1 LGVFFSLL
9 VATFFCPFFRGSHS
23 CRDDYTTWATWR
35 ISNQKTLNKSLFFF
49 VVYLNSRVQVAW
61 GNSNAMMDVRA
72 ELRPIELNWM
82 EQSTP
87 LAQHLRPIQDGRST
101 WIVEIVDRIVQT
113 KTFFFSPLFSLSSN
127 YLLLV
132 SNWCRLISRLARV
145 CQVWR
150 TSKVFPKILFDSC
163 PWQRNFFFSFP
174 FRI

>member
-1 LGVFFSLL
+1 MIKVGFLFLL
-9 VATFFCPFFRGSHS
+9 VATFFPFFRGLEN
-23 CRDDYTTWATWR
+23 TK
-35 ISNQKTLNKSLFFF
+35 NQKTLNKSFFF
-49 VVYLNSRVQVAW
+49 VVHLNSRVQVAW

-132 SNWCRLISRLARV
+132 SNWYRLMISRLARV

-150 TSKVFPKILFDSC
+150 PSKVFPKILFHGC
-163 PWQRNFFFSFP
+163 PWQRNFFFSFS